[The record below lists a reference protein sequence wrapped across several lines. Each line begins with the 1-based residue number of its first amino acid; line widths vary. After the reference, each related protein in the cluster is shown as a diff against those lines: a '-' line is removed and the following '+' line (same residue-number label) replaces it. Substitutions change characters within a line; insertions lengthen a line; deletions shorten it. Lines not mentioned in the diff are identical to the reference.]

1 MTAHPILLLD
11 KRTGKLLPAELVETI
26 NEGHLASVEKE
37 WMPILLRRLR
47 ELVGQKEPLPENR
60 HWVWREKV
68 ARIQGLLAF
77 RTFAVV
83 CEGQTQGLMQVN
95 TAVTCRLPGQV
106 GKELAYVDYVESAPW
121 NRASI
126 VQQPR
131 FGGVGTTLI
140 RAAIEVSLEEG
151 FHGRIGL
158 HSLPQSEAFYAQVC
172 EMTDLGVD
180 GTYENLRYF
189 EMTPAQA
196 TSFSS

>member
-11 KRTGKLLPAELVETI
+11 KRTGELVPAELVETI

-47 ELVGQKEPLPENR
+47 ELVGQNQPLPENR

-77 RTFAVV
+77 RTFAIV
-83 CEGQTQGLMQVN
+83 CEGQTQGLMQIN
-95 TAVTCRLPGQV
+95 TAVTCRLSGQV

-121 NRASI
+121 NRLSI

-131 FGGVGTTLI
+131 FGGVGTALI

-158 HSLPQSEAFYAQVC
+158 HSLPQSEGFYARVC

-189 EMTPAQA
+189 EMTPEQA
-196 TSFSS
+196 ASFSS